1 VENEAIDLPSE
12 ALEAADAIRRR
23 WSCAPRAGLILGTG
37 LGNLAGHITPDEI
50 VAYEE
55 IPHFPRSTAL
65 SHRGQLVC
73 GRLAG
78 TPVVAMEGRCH
89 RYEGYSLARLTHPVY
104 TMRALGIDLL
114 ILSNASGGLNP
125 QYGSGDVMVL
135 EDHIDLMFWRQPSE
149 IAGQTGETRDQRLD
163 TRDQMADGR
172 RVRSTVEDVG
182 VLLSRRSVV
191 PYEPVLIEQ
200 AMAVARRE
208 NFVAHRGVYVGMTG
222 PNYETRAEYR
232 FLRKIGGDVVGMST
246 VPEALAAARCGIR
259 TLALSTV
266 TNVARPD
273 VPQVVLAQHVVRA
286 AEMAEPNVRKI
297 VLDVIAGPWLAEA
310 KSL

>member
-1 VENEAIDLPSE
+1 LENESIDLPSE

-37 LGNLAGHITPDEI
+37 LGNLAGHIKTDAT
-50 VAYEE
+50 VTYEE

-73 GRLAG
+73 GSLG
-78 TPVVAMEGRCH
+78 GKPVVAMEGRCH
-89 RYEGYSLARLTHPVY
+89 RYEGHPLTRLTLPVQ
-104 TMRALGIDLL
+104 TMRALGIDVL
-114 ILSNASGGLNP
+114 ILSNASGGLNSG
-125 QYGSGDVMVL
+125 YESGDVMVI
-135 EDHIDLMFWRQPSE
+135 EDHIDLMFWKRSSRTT
-149 IAGQTGETRDQRLD
+149 GQRS
-163 TRDQMADGR
+163 DGGPR
-172 RVRSTVEDVG
+172 RSTVKEVDMP
-182 VLLSRRSVV
+182 SRRPTAM
-191 PYEPVLIEQ
+191 PYDPGLIEQ
-200 AMAVARRE
+200 AMTVARRE
-208 NFVAHRGVYVGMTG
+208 NFVAHRGIYVGMTG

-246 VPEALAAARCGIR
+246 VPEAMAAARCGLR

-273 VPQVVLAQHVVRA
+273 APQVVFSEDVVRA

-297 VLDVIAGPWLAEA
+297 VLDVIAKPWRAEA
-310 KSL
+310 EYP

>member
-1 VENEAIDLPSE
+1 MEYANRRFAETALKNEFIDLPPE
-12 ALEAADAIRRR
+12 ALEAAAAISRR

-37 LGNLAGHITPDEI
+37 LGNLAGHINRDETF
-50 VAYEE
+50 AYEE

-73 GRLAG
+73 GHLAG

-125 QYGSGDVMVL
+125 LYHSGDVMVI
-135 EDHIDLMFWRQPSE
+135 EDHINLMFWKQPSE
-149 IAGQTGETRDQRLD
+149 IAGQRASDRRKRSAVKELDVPSTQR
-163 TRDQMADGR
+163 
-172 RVRSTVEDVG
+172 TVF
-182 VLLSRRSVV
+182 
-191 PYEPVLIEQ
+191 PYDPVLIEQ

-208 NFVAHRGVYVGMTG
+208 NFVAHRGVYVVMTG

-232 FLRKIGGDVVGMST
+232 FLRKIGGDAVGMST
-246 VPEALAAARCGIR
+246 VPEAVAAASCGLR
-259 TLALSTV
+259 TLALSTI

-273 VPQVVLAQHVVRA
+273 APQVTLGQDVVRA

-297 VLDVIAGPWLAEA
+297 VLDVIAEPWTRKTLATA
-310 KSL
+310 